1 MVCFS
6 FDIIHPNGIDC
17 LMPRYNSAV
26 AAAPTVSGHRG
37 RARVFDIDPAVEE
50 VRLVDNL
57 GVPVQG

>member
-6 FDIIHPNGIDC
+6 FDIIHPNGIC

-26 AAAPTVSGHRG
+26 AAVPTVSGHCG
-37 RARVFDIDPAVEE
+37 RARIFDIDPAVEE